1 MSFSK
6 LDKLKSRIKNDTGL
20 TLKISSNVTGNS
32 NDDHNFPHKLLLTN
46 TQVSRINN
54 AKNSSVNI
62 KLSNPQLDK
71 IGQWGGFLG
80 RLFGPLLK
88 TCLPEFPF
96 ATS

>member
-1 MSFSK
+1 MFFSK

-71 IGQWGGFLG
+71 IGQWRGFLG